1 MNRYLVLTTRNVSF
15 DSAALHGHYAL
26 LDRLR
31 AAGRLELAGP
41 FTDHTGGA
49 YLMRADNLEEACRV
63 AHSDPLHL
71 TGSSTI
77 TVHEWAAK

>member
-1 MNRYLVLTTRNVSF
+1 MNRYLVLTTRNASF
-15 DSAALHGHYAL
+15 DSAALPGHYAL

-31 AAGRLELAGP
+31 AEGRLELAGP
-41 FTDHTGGA
+41 FTNHTGGA
-49 YLMRADNLEEACRV
+49 YLMRANSLEEARQT